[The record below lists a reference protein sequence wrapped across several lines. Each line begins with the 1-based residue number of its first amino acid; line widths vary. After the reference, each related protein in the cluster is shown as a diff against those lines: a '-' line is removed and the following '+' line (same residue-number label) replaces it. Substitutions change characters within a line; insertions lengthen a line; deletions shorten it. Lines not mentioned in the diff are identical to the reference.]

1 MTAVVGVPVG
11 RGLGERF
18 SMRQRALIHIDGPP
32 GAGKTTLIEALLART
47 DYMITAV
54 RCVRD
59 DTLPEPCE
67 SLVTT
72 APELH
77 RYRVGGARTPARYVF
92 PGTSDVFPGTSDAH
106 DAFFQTNV
114 MQDFSHAV
122 VIEGDCPVSFADVT
136 AFVAPAAGR
145 QLLVRRESD
154 QPSRER
160 EAIDAFEAVL
170 SRPGGLES
178 ILGELV
184 GPGVGDFAAKLPD
197 LMEQERQKTLAQLAE
212 LRSRPATKP
221 LMRWAVADPYR
232 GIERAQLV
240 VVNIRDHTE
249 QDTGEALLAE
259 VARLRN
265 DHEIFTDVKGPRGN
279 RIPITAVVANL
290 TQPTDPG
297 TKKALTRIRRVIRA
311 NS

>member
-1 MTAVVGVPVG
+1 MI
-11 RGLGERF
+11 
-18 SMRQRALIHIDGPP
+18 QRALIHIDGPP
-32 GAGKTTLIEALLART
+32 GAGKTTLVEALLART
-47 DYMITAV
+47 DHMIAAV

-59 DTLPEPCE
+59 DTLPQPCE
-67 SLVTT
+67 SFAKTYL
-72 APELH
+72 ELH
-77 RYRVGGARTPARYVF
+77 RYRAAGAYTTARYA
-92 PGTSDVFPGTSDAH
+92 FPGTSDAH
-106 DAFFQTNV
+106 DAFFQSNV
-114 MQDFSHAV
+114 MQDYSQAV
-122 VIEGDCPVSFADVT
+122 VIEGDRPVSSADVT
-136 AFVAPAAGR
+136 AFVAPAAGG

-154 QPSRER
+154 RPSRER

-178 ILGELV
+178 LLGELV
-184 GPGVGDFAAKLPD
+184 GPGVGDLAVKLPE
-197 LMEQERQKTLAQLAE
+197 LMEQERQKALALLTE
-212 LRSRPATKP
+212 LHSRPATKP
-221 LMRWAVADPYR
+221 RLRWAVADPYR

-265 DHEIFTDVKGPRGN
+265 DPEIFTDVKGPHGN
-279 RIPITAVVANL
+279 RVPITAVVANL